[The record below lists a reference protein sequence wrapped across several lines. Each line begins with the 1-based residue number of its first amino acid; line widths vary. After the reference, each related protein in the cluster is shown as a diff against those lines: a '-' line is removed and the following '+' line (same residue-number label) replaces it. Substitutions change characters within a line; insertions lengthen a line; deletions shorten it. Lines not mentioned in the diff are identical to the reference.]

1 MKQII
6 KDLRGAFA
14 SSGIIVVLFAIMM
27 MTKAVGFLPYIP
39 ETVGYGMMLLMAGYA
54 AFKMK
59 KVDMLM
65 VVTICYLFINIL
77 ICHPDSVF
85 NSKMRLAFL
94 VLLLIGAGPLL
105 QSNKLRRYRGRLLN
119 VTLWTASIF
128 SVISFFFYFAGIN
141 FMFAGTIQDYN
152 TAGHFG
158 GAFNHSMILGPVAGV
173 SSLFWGYNA
182 TMADKNTRK
191 WYILLSLLCLG
202 SVMLSASRSAFV
214 CTLAG
219 FAMMMMKATG
229 GKRRF
234 ARLLTL
240 IVLIGA
246 ITFPLWSSLTDGL
259 MEKQEA
265 NIEMGSMTASRED
278 KWDARITEFE
288 SSPVWGIGYASVD
301 PHLDDVGIGGVIE
314 PGTSWL
320 AILSMTGIIGG
331 LLFFY
336 IFWRAYRACN
346 KMRNKKDALL
356 LGLLVLFAVHM
367 MAEGYIFSAGSYLCF
382 LVWMVIAC
390 CYDRQ
395 FENE

>member
-6 KDLRGAFA
+6 KDLRETLKG
-14 SSGIIVVLFAIMM
+14 SGLIVLFFAIMM

-39 ETVGYGMMLLMAGYA
+39 ETVGYSIMLLMAGYA

-65 VVTICYLFINIL
+65 VVTIGYLFVNIL

-105 QSNKLRRYRGRLLN
+105 QSEKLRTFRSQLLN
-119 VTLWTASIF
+119 VTLWTASIL

-141 FMFAGTIQDYN
+141 YMFAGGLQNYN

-158 GAFNHSMILGPVAGV
+158 GAFNQSMMLGPVAGV
-173 SSLFWGYNA
+173 ACLFLGYYVIA
-182 TMADKNTRK
+182 AGRESRK
-191 WYILLSLLCLG
+191 WYILLSVLCLG
-202 SVMLSASRSAFV
+202 AVLLSASRSALV
-214 CTLAG
+214 STLAG
-219 FAMMMMKATG
+219 FAVMMMKATG

-234 ARLLTL
+234 IRMLVAI
-240 IVLIGA
+240 IVSGA

-259 MEKQEA
+259 MEKHEA
-265 NIEMGSMTASRED
+265 NIEMGSMAASRED
-278 KWDARITEFE
+278 KWDARLTEFK
-288 SSPVWGIGYASVD
+288 SSPLWGIGYASVD
-301 PHLDDVGIGGVIE
+301 EHLDDVGIGGVIE

-346 KMRNKKDALL
+346 KMRGKKDALL
-356 LGLLVLFAVHM
+356 QGLLILFAVHM

-382 LVWMVIAC
+382 LVWLVIAC

-395 FENE
+395 YDNK